1 MSMRA
6 VSRTVVFVDAYSSA
20 RCFAPLFRAQGYDCV
35 HVQSTPEIVPVYA
48 PTFRPADFTANIV
61 HYGDVARTAAAVV
74 AAAPAAL
81 VAGVETGVALA
92 DMLSERLGLP
102 TNGTALS
109 LARRDKFRM
118 METVKQA
125 GVPGADQLLA
135 ADLDTVLRWYG
146 DGERRVVLKPVSSA
160 GSDGVFFCDDV
171 TEVRKAFAALI
182 GTTSAMGQ
190 ANRTVL
196 AQEYLVGSQY
206 IVNTVSVD
214 GDHHVSDVWKMHHLT
229 ANGINEIAAG
239 SALMPGRLPETD
251 QLVRYT
257 LRVLDALG
265 IRNGPAHTELKLTPN
280 GPRLIETGARIC
292 GADVHIPAGAAIG
305 RSQLDWT
312 VEACLR
318 PERFARRRRVGYQIA
333 RHARIVNLISP
344 VDGLLIGYP
353 RMDEVRSLSSF
364 HDALVRVPPGGRIS
378 RSVDSFTFPM
388 RVFLVHE
395 IESTVA
401 RDANTVRYL
410 DGEGFYDIH

>member
-6 VSRTVVFVDAYSSA
+6 DSRTVVLVDAYSSA
-20 RCFAPLFRAQGYDCV
+20 RCLAPLFHARGYDCV
-35 HVQSTPEIVPVYA
+35 HVQSTPEILPAYA
-48 PTFRPADFTANIV
+48 PTFQPADFTANIV
-61 HYGDVARTAAAVV
+61 HHGDVAATAAAV
-74 AAAPAAL
+74 AAVAPAAL
-81 VAGVETGVALA
+81 LAGVEAGVALA
-92 DMLSERLGLP
+92 DTLSERLGLP

-109 LARRDKFRM
+109 PARRDKFRM

-125 GVPGADQLLA
+125 GVPGVDQILA
-135 ADLDTVLRWYG
+135 ADLDTLLGWYG
-146 DGERRVVLKPVSSA
+146 DDERRVVLKPVSSA

-182 GTTSAMGQ
+182 GTTSVMGE
-190 ANRTVL
+190 ANRAVL

-214 GDHHVSDVWKMHHLT
+214 GDHHVTDVWKMHHLT
-229 ANGINEIAAG
+229 ANDVDEIAAG
-239 SALMPGRLPETD
+239 SELMPGRGPETD
-251 QLVRYT
+251 RLTRYT

-265 IRNGPAHTELKLTPN
+265 IRNGPAHTELKLTPH
-280 GPRLIETGARIC
+280 GPRLIETGARVC
-292 GADVHIPAGAAIG
+292 GADVHVPAGAAIG

-318 PERFARRRRVGYQIA
+318 PERFARRPRNGYQIA

-344 VDGLLIGYP
+344 VDGVLAGYP
-353 RMDEVRSLSSF
+353 RMDRVRSLSSF
-364 HDALVRVPPGGRIS
+364 HDALIRVLPGGRIS

-388 RVFLVHE
+388 RVFLLHE
-395 IESTVA
+395 IESTAA

-410 DGEGFYDIH
+410 DGEGFYDLH